1 MKNILIPTD
10 FTVHSLDTIVA
21 TVEKYKAGQLHI
33 LLMHGLSMPD
43 SITELM
49 LFARNNDR
57 YKLITK
63 EFEDACKIIKNRY
76 ASVIQSITLRFMHG
90 GTRHVFRN
98 FLLANQIDLIV
109 YPADYTLQKAC
120 ESSIDVSGLLKY
132 ARCNIDRVN
141 VRRSEDNVQRIN
153 MSDLLLGVGERGVI
167 A

>member
-49 LFARNNDR
+49 MFSRNNDR

-90 GTRHVFRN
+90 STRHVFRN
-98 FLLANQIDLIV
+98 FLLANHIDLIV
-109 YPADYTLQKAC
+109 FPADYTLQKAC
-120 ESSIDVSGLLKY
+120 DNSVDISGLLKY
-132 ARCNIDRVN
+132 ARCNIDRVS
-141 VRRSEDNVQRIN
+141 VRQDQGDVQRIN
-153 MSDLLLGVGERGVI
+153 MADLLLAVG
-167 A
+167 